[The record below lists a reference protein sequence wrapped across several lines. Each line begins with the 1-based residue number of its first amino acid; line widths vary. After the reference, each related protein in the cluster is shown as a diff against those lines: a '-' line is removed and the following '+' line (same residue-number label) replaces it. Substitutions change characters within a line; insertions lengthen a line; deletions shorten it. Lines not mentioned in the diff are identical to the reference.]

1 MFTCPIDQVVCD
13 ANGEVE
19 VADILTNINQLISSC
34 NEASTFCDKYKNADV
49 IRVLKVGNVMY
60 MTNDGSEPVVV

>member
-49 IRVLKVGNVMY
+49 IRVL
-60 MTNDGSEPVVV
+60 